1 MPTNEEL
8 PRIAVIGAG
17 ISGLTCATELA
28 ERGYSVTVFDKARG
42 PGGRMSTRRVPDLG
56 AGADFDHGAQ
66 YFTVRSPEL
75 SSRVRQWSI
84 DGVVA
89 PWPGRIVS
97 IGTDGIDESS
107 RQTPRVVG
115 TPGMNAICRRLAS
128 GLDTRFGAQVSAIER
143 TEDGWALL
151 DQVRQTIGTYQVV
164 LCTAPAP
171 QTAKLLRGI
180 APAIAERAAAVRMQ
194 PCWAVLAAFADPV
207 PVEFDGAFVNRGPLS
222 WVARTSA
229 KPARETSPDRW
240 VLHAAPSWSEAHL
253 EDEAERVTEAL
264 VRAFFDAIGA
274 SPSKPAWSKGHR
286 WRFALAENP
295 LEDGCLYDESLGI
308 GACGDW
314 ANGNR
319 VEGAFLSGLRL
330 AKEVERARGR

>member
-1 MPTNEEL
+1 MSSNEKS

-28 ERGYSVTVFDKARG
+28 ERRYSATVLDKARG
-42 PGGRMSTRRVPDLG
+42 PGARMSTRRVPVLG
-56 AGADFDHGAQ
+56 AGADFDHGSQ

-75 SSRVRQWSI
+75 SSRVRQWGI

-89 PWPGRIVS
+89 PSHGRIVS

-107 RQTPRVVG
+107 RQTRRVVG
-115 TPGMNAICRRLAS
+115 TPEMNAICRSLAAR
-128 GLDTRFGAQVSAIER
+128 LDTRFGVQVSAIER
-143 TEDGWALL
+143 DEDGWALL
-151 DQVRQTIGTYQVV
+151 DQARQTVGTYQVV
-164 LCTAPAP
+164 LCMAPAP
-171 QTAKLLRGI
+171 QTTKLLRGI

-194 PCWAVLAAFADPV
+194 PCWALLPAFADPV
-207 PVEFDGAFVNRGPLS
+207 PVEFDGAFVNGGSLS

-229 KPARETSPDRW
+229 KPAREALPDRW
-240 VLHAAPSWSEAHL
+240 VLHAAPSWSQTHL
-253 EDEAERVTEAL
+253 EDDAERVIEAL
-264 VRAFFDAIGA
+264 IPAFFDAIGV
-274 SPSKPAWSKGHR
+274 PRSKPAWSKAHR

-295 LEDGCLYDESLGI
+295 LEDGCLYDQSLGI

-330 AKEVERARGR
+330 AKEVERALGR

>member
-1 MPTNEEL
+1 MPTSEES

-17 ISGLTCATELA
+17 IGGLTCATELA
-28 ERGYSVTVFDKARG
+28 ERGYSVTVVKKARG

-75 SSRVRQWSI
+75 SSRVREWSI

-89 PWPGRIVS
+89 AWQGRIVS

-143 TEDGWALL
+143 TEDGWAFL

-171 QTAKLLRGI
+171 QTTTLLRGI

-194 PCWAVLAAFADPV
+194 PCWAVLVAFADPV
-207 PVEFDGAFVNRGPLS
+207 QC
-222 WVARTSA
+222 
-229 KPARETSPDRW
+229 
-240 VLHAAPSWSEAHL
+240 PSNSMEPSSIA
-253 EDEAERVTEAL
+253 
-264 VRAFFDAIGA
+264 VR
-274 SPSKPAWSKGHR
+274 
-286 WRFALAENP
+286 
-295 LEDGCLYDESLGI
+295 
-308 GACGDW
+308 
-314 ANGNR
+314 
-319 VEGAFLSGLRL
+319 
-330 AKEVERARGR
+330 